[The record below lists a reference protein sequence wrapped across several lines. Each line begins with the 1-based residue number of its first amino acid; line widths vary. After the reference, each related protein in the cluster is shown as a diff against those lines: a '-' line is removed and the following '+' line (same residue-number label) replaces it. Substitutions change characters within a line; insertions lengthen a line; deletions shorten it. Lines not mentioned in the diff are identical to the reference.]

1 MILPADLRAPRGS
14 EAGFTLLEL
23 VIVFVILGLLLT
35 LFVTRVR
42 GPSPALTLRA
52 AANELAAG
60 LREGRSAAISGDR
73 PVIITIDAAH
83 RGWRAADGAVKTF
96 PSGTAVRVMLADGK
110 LSSAAIVGIRFEGD
124 GSSSGGRV
132 DLASGAKRMAVAVN
146 WLTGRVTVANAP

>member
-1 MILPADLRAPRGS
+1 MILPAELKATRGD

-23 VIVFVILGLLLT
+23 VVVFVILGLVLA
-35 LFVTRVR
+35 LFVTRIS
-42 GPSPALTLRA
+42 GPSPGLTLRA

-73 PVIITIDAAH
+73 PVFITIDAAH
-83 RGWRAADGAVKTF
+83 RGWRAANGAVKTF
-96 PSGTAVRVMLADGK
+96 PSGTTVAVKLADGK

-132 DLASGAKRMAVAVN
+132 DLAAGAQHMVVAVN

>member
-1 MILPADLRAPRGS
+1 MTLPADLKGTSSS

-23 VIVFVILGLLLT
+23 VVVFVILGLVLT

-42 GPSPALTLRA
+42 GPSPGLAVRA

-60 LREGRSAAISGDR
+60 LREARSAAISGDR
-73 PVIITIDAAH
+73 LVIITIDAAH
-83 RGWRAADGAVKTF
+83 RNWRAADGAVKTF
-96 PSGTAVRVMLADGK
+96 PPGTAVAVMLADGK

-132 DLASGAKRMAVAVN
+132 DLAAGAQRMAVAIN
-146 WLTGRVTVANAP
+146 WLTGRVTVANAR

>member
-1 MILPADLRAPRGS
+1 MTLPADLTATRSR

-23 VIVFVILGLLLT
+23 VVVFVILGLVLT

-42 GPSPALTLRA
+42 GPSPGLTLRA

-60 LREGRSAAISGDR
+60 LREARSAAISGDR
-73 PVIITIDAAH
+73 PVLFAIDAAH

-96 PSGTAVRVMLADGK
+96 PSGTTVSVQLADGK

-132 DLASGAKRMAVAVN
+132 DLAAGAQRMTVAVN